1 MDNTFMDNMPAN
13 DEFMNEE
20 RRNMNNRMMND
31 STMNNPRMNNSMIN
45 DSMMNERYL
54 NNNYVIGGILNDTF
68 VTINRGRIEEISR
81 DNRNTLITV
90 AYRRGPRRDD
100 MEERLRMV
108 VNNRTLIFDE
118 YGNLI
123 RPSDLFRDM
132 IINAVVSS
140 DMSRS
145 IPPQATAY
153 AIRILRRPV
162 ADNVITGRII
172 DVDRDSR
179 MFTIISGNTPNSII
193 RFSVPMNTPVYD
205 MQGRPMGFARL
216 FPGLRVQVRH
226 ADFMTASIPPQTT
239 AFEIR
244 VL

>member
-1 MDNTFMDNMPAN
+1 MDNTFMDNMPTN

-20 RRNMNNRMMND
+20 RRNMNGQRMNEPM
-31 STMNNPRMNNSMIN
+31 MNNPMMN

-54 NNNYVIGGILNDTF
+54 NNNFIIGGILNDTF
-68 VTINRGRIEEISR
+68 NTINRGRIEDISR

-90 AYRRGPRRDD
+90 VYGRGAGRDR

-108 VNNRTLIFDE
+108 VSNRTLIFDE
-118 YGNLI
+118 FGNLI
-123 RPSDLFRDM
+123 RPSELTRDM

-140 DMSRS
+140 AMTRS
-145 IPPQATAY
+145 MPPQATAY
-153 AIRILRRPV
+153 AIRVLRRPV

-172 DVDRDSR
+172 DIDRDSR
-179 MFTIISGNTPNSII
+179 MFTIVSGNNPNSVI

>member
-1 MDNTFMDNMPAN
+1 MDNT
-13 DEFMNEE
+13 
-20 RRNMNNRMMND
+20 
-31 STMNNPRMNNSMIN
+31 
-45 DSMMNERYL
+45 L
-54 NNNYVIGGILNDTF
+54 ILNDTF
-68 VTINRGRIEEISR
+68 TTINSGRIEEISR

-123 RPSDLFRDM
+123 RPEDLFRDM

-140 DMSRS
+140 NMSRS

-162 ADNVITGRII
+162 EENIVTGRII
-172 DVDRDSR
+172 DIDRDSR
-179 MFTIISGNTPNSII
+179 MFTIVSGNNPNSII

-205 MQGRPMGFARL
+205 MQGHPMGFARL

>member
-1 MDNTFMDNMPAN
+1 MDNTFMDNMRTN
-13 DEFMNEE
+13 DEY
-20 RRNMNNRMMND
+20 MNNNF
-31 STMNNPRMNNSMIN
+31 I
-45 DSMMNERYL
+45 
-54 NNNYVIGGILNDTF
+54 IGGILNDTF
-68 VTINRGRIEEISR
+68 VTINRGRIEDISR
-81 DNRNTLITV
+81 DNRNTLVTV
-90 AYRRGPRRDD
+90 VYGRGLGRDH

-108 VNNRTLIFDE
+108 VNNRTFIFDE

-123 RPSDLFRDM
+123 RPSDLTRDM

-140 DMSRS
+140 SMSRS
-145 IPPQATAY
+145 MPPQATAY
-153 AIRILRRPV
+153 AIRVLRRPV
-162 ADNVITGRII
+162 ADNVVTGRII

-179 MFTIISGNTPNSII
+179 MFTIISENNPNAVI

>member
-1 MDNTFMDNMPAN
+1 MDNTFMDNN
-13 DEFMNEE
+13 F
-20 RRNMNNRMMND
+20 
-31 STMNNPRMNNSMIN
+31 I
-45 DSMMNERYL
+45 
-54 NNNYVIGGILNDTF
+54 IGGILNDTF
-68 VTINRGRIEEISR
+68 TTINRGRIEEISR

-108 VNNRTLIFDE
+108 VTNRTLIFDE

-123 RPSDLFRDM
+123 RPEDLFRDM

-140 DMSRS
+140 EMSRS
-145 IPPQATAY
+145 MPPQATAY

-179 MFTIISGNTPNSII
+179 MFTIVNGNNPNSII
-193 RFSVPMNTPVYD
+193 RFSVPMNTQVYD